1 MTSLKRSLFVPFSV
15 NQMYCLVNDV
25 EQYPKFLPWCSAAK
39 VLVSDSTHMEAMLS
53 ISKGRFKHDFSTI
66 NTLQDNEYIA
76 INLLNGPF
84 KEFSGSWRFTT
95 IDSGCLVELELEF
108 EFDGLIL
115 GAALSLASGVV
126 VDTLVDAFKKRA
138 YKIYEGR

>member
-15 NQMYCLVNDV
+15 DQMYCLVNDV
-25 EQYPKFLPWCSAAK
+25 EKYPEFLPWCVAAE

-53 ISKGRFKHDFSTI
+53 ISKGRFKYDFSTT
-66 NTLQDNEYIA
+66 NSLRDNESIK
-76 INLLNGPF
+76 IDLLNGPF
-84 KEFSGSWRFTT
+84 KEFSGGWRFSA
-95 IDSGCLVELELEF
+95 IDSGSLVELELEF

-138 YKIYEGR
+138 YKVYEDR

>member
-1 MTSLKRSLFVPFSV
+1 M
-15 NQMYCLVNDV
+15 
-25 EQYPKFLPWCSAAK
+25 
-39 VLVSDSTHMEAMLS
+39 
-53 ISKGRFKHDFSTI
+53 
-66 NTLQDNEYIA
+66 

-84 KEFSGSWRFTT
+84 KEFSGGWRFTT
-95 IDSGCLVELELEF
+95 VDSGSLVELELEF

>member
-1 MTSLKRSLFVPFSV
+1 
-15 NQMYCLVNDV
+15 MYCLVNDV
-25 EQYPKFLPWCSAAK
+25 EQYPKFLPWCTAAK
-39 VLVSDSTHMEAMLS
+39 VLVSDSTYMEAMLS
-53 ISKGRFKHDFSTI
+53 ISKGRFKHDFSTV
-66 NTLQDNEYIA
+66 NTLRDNESIK
-76 INLLNGPF
+76 IDLLKGPF
-84 KEFSGSWRFTT
+84 KEFSGGWRFTT
-95 IDSGCLVELELEF
+95 IESGSLVELELKF

>member
-1 MTSLKRSLFVPFSV
+1 MTSLQRSLFVPFSV
-15 NQMYCLVNDV
+15 NEMYCLVNDV

-39 VLVSDSTHMEAMLS
+39 VLASDITHMKAMLS
-53 ISKGRFKHDFSTI
+53 ISKGGFKHDFSTI
-66 NTLQDNEYIA
+66 NTLKENEYIT
-76 INLLNGPF
+76 IDLLNGPF
-84 KEFSGSWRFTT
+84 TEFSGGWRFTSA
-95 IDSGCLVELELEF
+95 DSGSVVELELEF

-115 GAALSLASGVV
+115 GAALSLASEVV